1 MTKNNDI
8 KDANDSVSQ
17 ESQQTQRRQ
26 LLKRGALLA
35 PVVLTLHARPAF
47 AQMTNGSY
55 GYASYQVV
63 GGEIQGQT
71 GETWRTQEQAREND
85 QIEDP

>member
-1 MTKNNDI
+1 MTHNNETN
-8 KDANDSVSQ
+8 DANNTTPQDSHQ
-17 ESQQTQRRQ
+17 AQRRQ

-55 GYASYQVV
+55 GYCSYNVV
-63 GGEIQGQT
+63 NGTIQGQT
-71 GETWRTQEQAREND
+71 GECWRTQQEARNND
-85 QIEDP
+85 VQE